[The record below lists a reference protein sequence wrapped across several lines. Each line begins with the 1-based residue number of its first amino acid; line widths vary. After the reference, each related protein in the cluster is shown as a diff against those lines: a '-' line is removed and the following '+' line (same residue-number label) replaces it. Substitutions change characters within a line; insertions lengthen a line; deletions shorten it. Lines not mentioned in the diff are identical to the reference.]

1 MAQRIRKGDLVQV
14 IAGKERHTKKQGRV
28 LEVDTENDR
37 VRVEGVRNQ
46 KRHQKPNGR
55 RPGGIIE
62 REGFIHVSNVQ
73 LVDAKAGKPS
83 RVRIEIQNGERV
95 RVFKKSGEAVP
106 APAKR

>member
-28 LEVDTENDR
+28 VEVDTERDR
-37 VRVEGVRNQ
+37 VRVEGVRMQ

-55 RPGGIIE
+55 RPGGIVE
-62 REGFIHVSNVQ
+62 REGFIHISNVQ
-73 LVDAKAGKPS
+73 LVDAKSGKPS
-83 RVRIEIQNGERV
+83 RVRVEEREGKRV

-106 APAKR
+106 APAKK